1 MSDDDDRKSAATP
14 VTRLAHGGRDETS
27 AFRYVNP
34 AVHRGSTVLNASVAD
49 LDKNLWDRFG
59 TLTYGRWGGPT
70 HFALQDAMAEL
81 ENGYRSVAVPSG
93 KAAAAA
99 ALLAFVKTG
108 DHVLMVDSVYQP
120 SRSMCQALLARFGV
134 ETTYYDPLIGAGITE
149 LIRPNTK
156 LVYTES
162 PGSLTFEVQD
172 IPAIVEAAHA
182 KGVMVAMDNTW
193 ATPLYF
199 KPLDFGV
206 DVSVQAATKYIVG
219 HSDAM
224 MGVLTTTEEA
234 YTPITN
240 AIEDMGFS
248 VSPDDCYLALR
259 GLRTLDVRLRRHFET
274 GLALAEWLKERPE
287 VARVMHPALAN
298 DPGYGLWKRDF
309 TGASGLFGVV
319 LEPVAE
325 PAVTALLEGLE
336 LFGLG
341 YSWGGYESLAIPAH
355 PGNARS
361 ATSWDAA
368 GPSIRLHAGL
378 EDADD
383 LIRDLDAG
391 FVRLNAVSA

>member
-1 MSDDDDRKSAATP
+1 MSADDRKPLSP
-14 VTRLAHGGRDETS
+14 VTRLGHAGRDETS
-27 AFRYVNP
+27 AFRFVNP

-59 TLTYGRWGGPT
+59 TMTYGRWGGPT
-70 HFALQDAMAEL
+70 HFALQDVMAEL
-81 ENGYRSVAVPSG
+81 ENGHRSVIVPSG

-99 ALLAFVKTG
+99 TLLAFVEAG

-120 SRSMCQALLARFGV
+120 SRSICMALLARFNV
-134 ETTYYDPLIGAGITE
+134 ETTFYDPLIGAGIAG

-162 PGSLTFEVQD
+162 PGSLSFEVQD
-172 IPAIVEAAHA
+172 IPAIVKAAHA
-182 KGVMVAMDNTW
+182 KGVKVAMDNTW

-206 DVSVQAATKYIVG
+206 DVSVQAATKYIIG

-224 MGVLTTTEEA
+224 MGILTMTEEA
-234 YTPITN
+234 YKPVTN

-259 GLRTLDVRLRRHFET
+259 GLRTLDVRLRRHHET
-274 GLALAEWLKERPE
+274 GLAIAQCLERRPE
-287 VARVMHPALAN
+287 VARVMHPALGS
-298 DPGYGLWKRDF
+298 DPGHALWKRDF

-319 LEPVAE
+319 LQPVADA
-325 PAVTALLEGLE
+325 AVIEMLEGLE

-341 YSWGGYESLAIPAH
+341 YSWGGYESLAIPTR

-361 ATSWDAA
+361 ATRWHDE
-368 GPSIRLHAGL
+368 GPCLRLHAGL

-391 FVRLNAVSA
+391 FARLNRTR

>member
-1 MSDDDDRKSAATP
+1 MSDDERKSPFSAAT
-14 VTRLAHGGRDETS
+14 RLGHSGRDETS
-27 AFRYVNP
+27 AFRFVNP

-81 ENGYRSVAVPSG
+81 EGGYRSVVVPSG

-99 ALLAFVKTG
+99 TLMAFVKAG

-120 SRSMCQALLARFGV
+120 SRSICQALLARFGV
-134 ETTYYDPLIGAGITE
+134 ETTYYDPLIGAGIAE
-149 LIRPNTK
+149 LIRPTTK
-156 LVYTES
+156 LVYAES

-182 KGVMVAMDNTW
+182 RDVMVAMDNTW

-199 KPLDFGV
+199 KPLAFGV

-224 MGVLTTTEEA
+224 MGILTTTEGA
-234 YTPITN
+234 YRPITN

-248 VSPDDCYLALR
+248 VSPDDCSLALR
-259 GLRTLDVRLRRHFET
+259 GLRTLDVRLRRHHET
-274 GLALAEWLKERPE
+274 GLVLAEWLKKRPE
-287 VARVMHPALAN
+287 VARVLHPALPG
-298 DPGYGLWKRDF
+298 DPGYDIWKRDF

-319 LEPVAE
+319 FEPVAE
-325 PAVTALLEGLE
+325 AAVTALLEGLE

-341 YSWGGYESLAIPAH
+341 YSWGGYESLAIPTH
-355 PGNARS
+355 PGGARS
-361 ATSWDAA
+361 ATRWDAA
-368 GPSIRLHAGL
+368 GPSVRLHAGL

-383 LIRDLDAG
+383 LIRDLEAG
-391 FVRLNAVSA
+391 FERLNAHST

>member
-1 MSDDDDRKSAATP
+1 MSDDKRKPPVSP

-59 TLTYGRWGGPT
+59 TLSYGRWGGPT

-81 ENGYRSVAVPSG
+81 ENGYRSVVVPSG

-99 ALLAFVKTG
+99 TLLAFVQSG
-108 DHVLMVDSVYQP
+108 DHILMVDSVYQP
-120 SRSMCQALLARFGV
+120 SRSICQALLARFGV
-134 ETTYYDPLIGAGITE
+134 QTTYYDPLIGAGINE
-149 LIRPNTK
+149 LIRPETR
-156 LVYTES
+156 LVYAES

-172 IPAIVEAAHA
+172 IPPIVEAAHA
-182 KGVMVAMDNTW
+182 RGVMVAMDNTW

-224 MGVLTTTEEA
+224 MGILTMTKEA

-274 GLALAEWLKERPE
+274 GLALAEWLQARPE
-287 VARVMHPALAN
+287 VARVMHPALPG
-298 DPGYGLWKRDF
+298 DPGYEIWKRDF
-309 TGASGLFGVV
+309 AGASGLFGVV

-325 PAVTALLEGLE
+325 AAVTALLEGLE

-341 YSWGGYESLAIPAH
+341 YSWGGYESLAIPTQ

-361 ATSWDAA
+361 ATDWGAA
-368 GPSIRLHAGL
+368 GSSIRLHAGL

-391 FVRLNAVSA
+391 FERLKTISA